1 MPPTHDLDRAAIG
14 PRRKLG
20 VCQAASGG
28 AGRGETVGPAITRS
42 LTTLRLSA
50 AAAAFAAGAVVLPAA
65 SLADEGGT
73 SFWVPGTFGS
83 FAAVPETPGWS
94 LTMTNYF
101 TSTNAGDDVATARAI
116 TTGRIKPTV
125 RLDETSSYT
134 SRYDTVSFNPSY
146 AFATSVLGGQF
157 SLGVTVPIGSQTVGL
172 DRVLT
177 SVAGTSAATRRNDE
191 SDTTTGFGDVAPMA
205 QLHWSSGVNNWMTYA
220 TANLPVGTYNT
231 RNLANIGIG
240 HGAIDGGGGYTY
252 YDAKKGSEFSV
263 VTGSTYNFIDQ
274 STSYQ
279 NGVDWHVD
287 WALSQSVSKEIYVG
301 AVGYIY
307 DQISADSGAG
317 DHVGAFESRVMGIG
331 PQVSFTL
338 PAGPLQ
344 AALNLKAYWE
354 FDAGHRPSGWNA
366 WATLSLSPNEP
377 AADKPKPV
385 VTK

>member
-1 MPPTHDLDRAAIG
+1 
-14 PRRKLG
+14 
-20 VCQAASGG
+20 
-28 AGRGETVGPAITRS
+28 VGPAITRS
-42 LTTLRLSA
+42 LTTLRLWG
-50 AAAAFAAGAVVLPAA
+50 AAAAFAASVIVLPAA

-94 LTMTNYF
+94 LTITNYY

-116 TTGRIKPTV
+116 TSGRIKPTD

-134 SRYDTVSFNPSY
+134 SRCDTVSFNPSY
-146 AFATSVLGGQF
+146 AFATAVLGGQF
-157 SLGVTVPIGSQTVGL
+157 SIGVTVPIGSRTVGL
-172 DRVLT
+172 DRALT
-177 SVAGTSAATRRNDE
+177 SVSGASTATKRIDE
-191 SDTTTGFGDVAPMA
+191 SDATTGFGDGAPMA
-205 QLHWSSGVNNWMTYA
+205 QIHWSSGVNNWMTYA
-220 TANLPVGTYNT
+220 TGNVPVGTYNA
-231 RNLANIGIG
+231 RDLANIGIG

-252 YDAKKGSEFSV
+252 SDAKKGSEFSA
-263 VTGSTYNFIDQ
+263 VTGLTYNFIDP

-307 DQISADSGAG
+307 DQISPDSGTG

-331 PQVSFTL
+331 PQVNFTL

-354 FDAGHRPSGWNA
+354 FDAAHRPSGWNA
-366 WATLSLSPNEP
+366 WATLSLSPNP
-377 AADKPKPV
+377 AADKPRPAI